1 MHAALRAGQG
11 PLPDLALG
19 SGPGLGVG
27 LRLGLERQLPQNPNP
42 NPNPG
47 PDPSKV
53 HFQNKF
59 CANCRS
65 TVFLVPLARLRA
77 VGAEQASHLVHH
89 IVRHTVMHHTVHC
102 TWTVYYIVL

>member
-1 MHAALRAGQG
+1 M
-11 PLPDLALG
+11 
-19 SGPGLGVG
+19 
-27 LRLGLERQLPQNPNP
+27 PQNPSP